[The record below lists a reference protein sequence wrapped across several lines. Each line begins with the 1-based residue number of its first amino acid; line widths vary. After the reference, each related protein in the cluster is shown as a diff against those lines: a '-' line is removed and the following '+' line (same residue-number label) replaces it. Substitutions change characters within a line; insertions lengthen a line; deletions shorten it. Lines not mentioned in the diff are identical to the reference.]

1 MNKRITI
8 LLDESAYNLVKKHA
22 EKIDPTTK
30 NISYAI
36 RHIIAEWALHQIV
49 KIPVVGK
56 LDNQWQGVE
65 HETKENKNNQTR

>member
-1 MNKRITI
+1 MPKRITI
-8 LLDESAYNLVKKHA
+8 LLDESSYELVKKHA

-36 RHIIAEWALHQIV
+36 RHIIAEWALHQII

-56 LDNQWQGVE
+56 LDNQWKEVE
-65 HETKENKNNQTR
+65 HETKENQNH

>member
-1 MNKRITI
+1 MPKRITI
-8 LLDESAYNLVKKHA
+8 LLDESSYELVKKHA

-36 RHIIAEWALHQIV
+36 RHIIAEWALHQII

-56 LDNQWQGVE
+56 LDNLWQRVD
-65 HETKENKNNQTR
+65 HETKENQNN